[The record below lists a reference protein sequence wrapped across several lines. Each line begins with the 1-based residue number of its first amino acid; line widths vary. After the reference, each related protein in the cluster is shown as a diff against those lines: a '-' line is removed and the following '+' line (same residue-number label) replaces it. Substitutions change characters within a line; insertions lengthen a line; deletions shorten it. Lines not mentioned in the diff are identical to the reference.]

1 MELGKAKLLR
11 SGLNAL
17 YQAIHPMHGIAWTD
31 GKQVALTALHYHNK
45 ELKFGDS
52 TVIGQFEHVHGLY
65 WSPHHSANTPALL
78 AVQHKKHV
86 SVWQLSHSAAEKNK
100 LVVSQTCE
108 VGEPFQLLP
117 QGCVWHPKRDI
128 LSVLT
133 KRDASVLYAVRS
145 DNSRVKADIKSSG
158 LIHCACW
165 TKDGSRLVV
174 AISTALHSYIWDD
187 ARKTLSACSFC
198 PIFDV
203 GSYICAIEATVDF
216 QIAVATELPLD
227 KICGLNAGITFELPV
242 GTETGSVTSQSTLV
256 LGDEEYSMDLRRKS
270 IESDKSATIESVA
283 SSSSGPVDLTH
294 ILANHRRSDPS
305 PLITLRR
312 KDYTPGTGQD
322 SSHLI
327 LVTFEGKV
335 TTTRKVSIPGIL
347 VPDIIAF
354 DLKAQTVAI
363 ASNTC
368 NIVLVYSVTSFCM
381 PNIQQIQ
388 LEKSERPKGL
398 TFLTDNL
405 LLILIG
411 KQKFT
416 DPALIPSSN
425 SDRYIIRLMIK
436 ELSFEEESLAK
447 SNTPQSLPFSVES
460 SVNLPGKRKYFEN
473 LVSEN
478 HVVGRELLIPGST
491 IIQSSSGRRRMLEEL
506 KSPSYEHS
514 SSSSMSDF
522 DERRALADPTI
533 ALETLDTEPVN
544 RSVALF
550 GLGTSARFSHRCV
563 SPKVIQETLNSP
575 KNNTLASEK
584 GACQISRNLERLCG
598 SFNDLQLRLLE
609 ITEFTKN
616 GNKLSVAYP
625 SSQEPPFVHITY
637 QKLYSN
643 GSIVEE
649 TKTVLLCDGKIHL
662 SLVQQL
668 FDLPVVE
675 MKYGSS
681 WIVLAADNEG
691 FIPLTFKAKQEII
704 IREGSDSLETCGSR
718 SFKRKNPSQPPSSVT

>member
-45 ELKFGDS
+45 ELKFGES

-86 SVWQLSHSAAEKNK
+86 SVWQLSHSATEKNK
-100 LVVSQTCE
+100 LMVSQTCE

-165 TKDGSRLVV
+165 TKDGNRLVV
-174 AISTALHSYIWDD
+174 AISTALHSYIWDN

-270 IESDKSATIESVA
+270 IDSDKSATIESVA
-283 SSSSGPVDLTH
+283 SSSSGPVDLMH

-312 KDYTPGTGQD
+312 KDYPSGTGQD

-436 ELSFEEESLAK
+436 ELSFEEESSAK
-447 SNTPQSLPFSVES
+447 SNVPQSLPFSVES
-460 SVNLPGKRKYFEN
+460 SVNLSGKRKYFDN
-473 LVSEN
+473 LAAEN

-506 KSPSYEHS
+506 KSPSYEQS

-563 SPKVIQETLNSP
+563 SPKAIQETLNSP
-575 KNNTLASEK
+575 KNNILASEK

-598 SFNDLQLRLLE
+598 NFNDLQLRLLE
-609 ITEFTKN
+609 ITEFSKN

-643 GSIVEE
+643 GSIIEE

-675 MKYGSS
+675 MKYGK
-681 WIVLAADNEG
+681 
-691 FIPLTFKAKQEII
+691 FPLLLTLFLRLQGLFAEQDIFGNISYTVISKHF
-704 IREGSDSLETCGSR
+704 TCIY
-718 SFKRKNPSQPPSSVT
+718 SSVT